1 MGQRERILVL
11 YNEPVLAEG
20 HPDYISEVEVLDNVE
35 AVQEALIAAGYE
47 VARLGATSD
56 PQVLLNGLR
65 DHAPHAV
72 VNLFE
77 GAADNNAS
85 ELYAC
90 GLLEWLGI
98 PYTGCPFHTL
108 VLARSKHIAKRLFV
122 AGGLPTAP
130 FFVAEQFPLVE
141 CPIRFPVIV
150 KPAQQDASVGVD
162 QKSVATDLES
172 LNARISYL
180 VEQFG
185 GPVLVEEFIFGRE
198 VTVALVEMPD
208 LRLLPATEA
217 VFPDA
222 GPGYWPILS
231 YDAKWTRGST
241 EYETTDYHFH
251 AQMSPELQALVEG
264 SARKAFRLLGAR
276 DYARVDFRIR
286 AGDNQPFLLELNPNP
301 DFAPDRALANNL
313 WAAGLSHTEF
323 TVQLVRNALAR
334 GAAGTR
340 TARYRDLEQASQE
353 VPYGSP

>member
-1 MGQRERILVL
+1 MGHRERILIL
-11 YNEPVLAEG
+11 YNEPVLPEG

-35 AVQEALIAAGYE
+35 AVQKALVEAGYE

-56 PQVLLNGLR
+56 PQVLIDGVR
-65 DHAPHAV
+65 EHRPDAV

-77 GAADNNAS
+77 GCADDNAS

-90 GLLEWLGI
+90 GLLEWLRI

-108 VLARSKHIAKRLFV
+108 VLARSKHIAKRLFL
-122 AGGLPTAP
+122 AEGLPTAP
-130 FFVAEQFPLVE
+130 FMVVENGTVSE
-141 CPIRFPVIV
+141 CPLQFPVIV

-162 QKSVATDLES
+162 QGSVATNLEG
-172 LNARISYL
+172 LNHRVKYL
-180 VEQFG
+180 WEQFG
-185 GPVLVEEFIFGRE
+185 GPALVEEFIFGRE

-231 YDAKWTRGST
+231 YDAKWTEGST

-251 AQMSPELQALVEG
+251 AQMTPELADEIER
-264 SARKAFRLLGAR
+264 SARKAFRLLGCR

-286 AGDNQPFLLELNPNP
+286 ASDNKPFVLELNPNP

-313 WAAGLSHTEF
+313 WAAGLSHGEF
-323 TVQLVRNALAR
+323 TLQLVRNALNRA
-334 GAAGTR
+334 GATR
-340 TARYRDLEQASQE
+340 PVRFGDRREAS
-353 VPYGSP
+353 

>member
-1 MGQRERILVL
+1 MGHRERVLIL
-11 YNEPVLAEG
+11 YNEPVLPEG
-20 HPDYISEVEVLDNVE
+20 HPDYLAEVEVLDNVE
-35 AVQEALIAAGYE
+35 AIEKVLQDECYP

-56 PQVLLNGLR
+56 PQKLIDGIRKHNP
-65 DHAPHAV
+65 DAV

-77 GAADNNAS
+77 GCADDNAS

-90 GLLEWLGI
+90 GLLEWLKV

-108 VLARSKHIAKRLFV
+108 VLARSKHVAKRLFL
-122 AGGLPTAP
+122 AEGISTAP
-130 FFVAEQFPLVE
+130 FMVVE
-141 CPIRFPVIV
+141 GGEMDECALKFPVIV

-162 QKSVATDLES
+162 QDSVTTDLAG
-172 LNARISYL
+172 LKRRVKYL
-180 VEQFG
+180 HEQFG
-185 GPVLVEEFIFGRE
+185 GPVLIEEFIFGRE

-231 YDAKWTRGST
+231 YDAKWKQGSV

-251 AQMSPELQALVEG
+251 AQMTPELAGEIEQ
-264 SARKAFRLLGAR
+264 SARKAFRLLGCR

-286 AGDNQPFLLELNPNP
+286 ASDNNPFVLELNPNP

-313 WAAGLSHTEF
+313 WAAGLSHGAF
-323 TVQLVRNALAR
+323 TLQLVRNALNRA
-334 GAAGTR
+334 GADR
-340 TARYRDLEQASQE
+340 PIRYGVRRDAS
-353 VPYGSP
+353 